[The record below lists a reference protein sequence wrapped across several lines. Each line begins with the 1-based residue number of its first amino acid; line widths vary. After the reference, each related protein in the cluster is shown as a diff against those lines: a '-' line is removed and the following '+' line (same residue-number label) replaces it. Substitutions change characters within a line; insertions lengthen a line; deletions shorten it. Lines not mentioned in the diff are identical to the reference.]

1 MRTPLAVGQVR
12 RDPDNPQCTVKVLWC
27 DNSACQVEY
36 DYGPPM
42 FLRRREVERWPVIP
56 TTKER

>member
-1 MRTPLAVGQVR
+1 
-12 RDPDNPQCTVKVLWC
+12 VLWC

-36 DYGPPM
+36 NSGGQV
-42 FLRRREVERWPVIP
+42 FIRRRELELWPVIP

>member
-36 DYGPPM
+36 NSGGQV
-42 FLRRREVERWPVIP
+42 FIRRRELELWPVIP